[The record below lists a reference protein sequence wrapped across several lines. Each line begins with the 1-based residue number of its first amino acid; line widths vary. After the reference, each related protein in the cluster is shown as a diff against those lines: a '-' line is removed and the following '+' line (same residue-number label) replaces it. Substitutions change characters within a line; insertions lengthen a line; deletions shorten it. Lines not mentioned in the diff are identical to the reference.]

1 MYRCPL
7 KPQKT
12 ACGGARRIRACHVPE
27 TERKGDEPEGVRME
41 ASERVTGWTFSVLL
55 LLSSRFPGG
64 VLLIGL
70 FLLLCHKGG
79 SLASPE
85 SPKAL
90 VEDHGGAA
98 RGAEM

>member
-1 MYRCPL
+1 MNLGHGPKGL
-7 KPQKT
+7 GSF
-12 ACGGARRIRACHVPE
+12 GGVRRIRTCHVPG
-27 TERKGDEPEGVRME
+27 TEHKEDEPEGVRME
-41 ASERVTGWTFSVLL
+41 ASARATGWTFSVLL

-70 FLLLCHKGG
+70 FLLLCHKEG

-90 VEDHGGAA
+90 GEDHGGAT